1 VIEITQMR
9 DLDRRLRDTYVD
21 RRLLAQ
27 ALPMEKTIRLFAET
41 EMHFVRAARAARAQR
56 ERSNCVN

>member
-1 VIEITQMR
+1 MR